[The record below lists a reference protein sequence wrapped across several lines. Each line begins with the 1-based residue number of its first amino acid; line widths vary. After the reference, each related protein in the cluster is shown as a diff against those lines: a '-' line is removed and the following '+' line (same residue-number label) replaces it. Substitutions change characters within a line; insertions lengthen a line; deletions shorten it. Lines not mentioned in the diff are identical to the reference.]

1 MIQRKVY
8 HALPLESRRKIVALP
23 SDLSDSKLGLTLQD
37 YDNVSQN
44 LRSVIHCAW
53 SVNFN
58 MQLSSFEKGNIA
70 GVNHLLALCK
80 TSPNKASMNF
90 CSSVSTCTRATTLPV
105 PESLPDLE
113 WAQGMGYAQSK
124 SVAEHICAKAADQ
137 GITSR
142 VLRVG
147 QIVGDTKHGVWNA
160 QEAVPMMMQTAV
172 TVGALPK
179 LKETPS
185 WLPVDTVA
193 ETIAD
198 ISLSE
203 SGSGFTNVT
212 HPQMFSF
219 TNDLLPALRSAG
231 LEFEEVEPKE
241 WVRRL
246 RASNPDPKANPPIK
260 LVDFFVSKYDKD
272 DFSPSK
278 EFATEIACSLS
289 TALANAPVLEPAFVK
304 RFIDY
309 FLKSSWKPSEKT
321 SPKTAIFMAGP
332 CGTGKSTAGTA
343 VSTWLGVP
351 FIEGDALHTRVAVEK
366 MRSNRPLS
374 DEDRS
379 GWLNRICAHAHE
391 TIEELDYSS
400 AVISCS
406 ALKVSYR
413 ASIRE
418 TLASQGIDVIFV
430 DLQASREILMQ
441 RLTARQGHYMSAQM
455 VEGQLDVY
463 EGAISEEVDVLPV
476 DAEGDL
482 ESVVEEVKWLLANA
496 GLSS

>member
-1 MIQRKVY
+1 MIQRRVY
-8 HALPLESRRKIVALP
+8 HTLPLESRRKITALP
-23 SDLSDSKLGLTLQD
+23 SDLSDSKLGLSPDD
-37 YDNVSQN
+37 YDRVSQN
-44 LRSVIHCAW
+44 LRAVIHCAW

-80 TSPNKASMNF
+80 SSPNKASMNF

-172 TVGALPK
+172 TIGALPK

-193 ETIAD
+193 EAIAD

-212 HPQMFSF
+212 HPKMFSF
-219 TNDLLPALRSAG
+219 TQDLLPALRSAG

-241 WVRRL
+241 WVQRL
-246 RASNPDPKANPPIK
+246 RSSNPDPKVNPPIK
-260 LVDFFVSKYDKD
+260 LVDFFASKYDKD
-272 DFSPSK
+272 EFGPSK
-278 EFATEIACSLS
+278 EFATDVACSLS
-289 TALANAPVLEPAFVK
+289 PALANAPLLEPSFVK
-304 RFIDY
+304 KFVSY
-309 FLKSSWKPSEKT
+309 FLESSWKPST
-321 SPKTAIFMAGP
+321 RASPKTAIFMAGP

-343 VSTWLGVP
+343 VAGWLGVP
-351 FIEGDALHTRVAVEK
+351 FIEGDSLHSRSAVEK
-366 MRSNRPLS
+366 MRSNTALS
-374 DEDRS
+374 DEDRA
-379 GWLNRICAHAHE
+379 GWLNRVCAHACE
-391 TIEELDYSS
+391 TVKELDYSF

-406 ALKVSYR
+406 ALKSSYR
-413 ASIRE
+413 SSIRE
-418 TLASQGIDVIFV
+418 GLAKQGINAVFV
-430 DLQASREILMQ
+430 DLQASKDVLMQ
-441 RLTARQGHYMSAQM
+441 RLEARQGHYMSAKM
-455 VEGQLDVY
+455 VEGQMDVY
-463 EGAISEEVDVLPV
+463 EGAGPGEVDVLPV
-476 DAEGDL
+476 DAEGNL
-482 ESVVEEVKWLLANA
+482 ESVIDEVKWLLGNA